1 MNAFWRG
8 WLPPL
13 MALPLVPATVFNLFA
28 GREWAL
34 FGCVLGMVLPFGA
47 AWLLRRG
54 RVGDARL
61 AALAMGGAAGAVALL
76 GADAGPV
83 AALLLAGG
91 AWGGTR
97 LLYAGIAEVAP
108 AAPPP
113 PPPPEP
119 PALQE
124 ARRRLATLMAQARGV
139 NAPGLIAALSAVS
152 GVLDDLGR
160 RPERLPRAR
169 EMLALHLDGLERIT
183 ARLAAG
189 AEPPAGLPALLRD
202 LEAAAH
208 DLRLRLKEEESAA
221 LAVQVKVIGERLRRE
236 GYG

>member
-1 MNAFWRG
+1 MSAFWRG
-8 WLPPL
+8 WLLPL
-13 MALPLVPATVFNLFA
+13 MALPLVPATLFNLFA
-28 GREWAL
+28 GRDWAL
-34 FGCVLGMVLPFGA
+34 LGCVLGILLPLGA
-47 AWLLRRG
+47 TWLLRRG
-54 RVGDARL
+54 RVGDAQL
-61 AALAMGGAAGAVALL
+61 AALAMGGAAGAVTLL

-83 AALLLAGG
+83 AAFLLAGG

-97 LLYAGIAEVAP
+97 LLYTGITEVIP

-119 PALQE
+119 AALQE
-124 ARRRLATLMAQARGV
+124 ARRRLAALMQQARAV
-139 NAPGLIAALSAVS
+139 NAPGLLAALVAVG

-160 RPERLPRAR
+160 RPERLPQAR
-169 EMLALHLDGLERIT
+169 DMLALHLDGLERIT

-189 AEPPAGLPALLRD
+189 AEPPSGLPALLRD
-202 LEAAAH
+202 LEAAAR

-221 LAVQVKVIGERLRRE
+221 LAVQVKVIGDRLRQE